1 MRIRTFAGLGAIA
14 AAAAMAPISFDAGDG
29 VFRLQQAC
37 GQAKEC
43 EAAANYICST
53 AHADHKEYRCSKGCT
68 ENEA

>member
-1 MRIRTFAGLGAIA
+1 MTIRKLAGLSALA
-14 AAAAMAPISFDAGDG
+14 AAAAVAPVSFSANGG

-53 AHADHKEYRCSKGCT
+53 SHADHKEYRCSKGCL
-68 ENEA
+68 ENET